1 MKFKITEVDTLKL
14 KVEYDDGSWAIK
26 PTLKNAEKS
35 YYASQIK
42 TFCTTPQEPV
52 PINEIPY
59 KIGDEGTVGD
69 DVATGDATTSQT
81 YDYGTCRDICYP
93 PSGLQFEALWAG
105 RKGDD
110 TKQIAIDAHIQMV
123 KDKFPVDQSVVYTVE
138 DLEKALTELKADSRW
153 VKDNLD

>member
-14 KVEYDDGSWAIK
+14 KVEYDDGSWALI

-35 YYASQIK
+35 YYANQIK

-69 DVATGDATTSQT
+69 DASSGDATEQVT
-81 YDYGTCRDICYP
+81 YDYGTCRAFCYP
-93 PSGLQFEALWAG
+93 TAGLQFEALWCA
-105 RKGDD
+105 RKGDN
-110 TKQIAIDAHIQMV
+110 TKQVAIDAHIQMV
-123 KDKFPVDQSVVYTVE
+123 KDKFAVDQSVVYTVE

-153 VKDNLD
+153 VKDNQD